1 MDCHFLLQGIFLTQG
16 SNLSLLNCRWIL
28 YHLSHQGSPPKVNN
42 LVLCYAEGGFLQTLG
57 LTARGFSSSV
67 RKRECLGSSFAWRHG
82 RGQEL
87 PGCQVPLLGSLW
99 SMLLS
104 TRPHKD
110 STCNAVDT
118 GELGSIPGSGR
129 SPGGGTWKP
138 TPVFLPEKSHGQK
151 SLVGYGPKGLK
162 ESDVT
167 KQLSTHRETEPTPV
181 TGSVIP
187 PLWLPSLPVF
197 LPHAPVSISWDYFPN
212 KLFTPSILSLI
223 SAFRETQIKTLPRE
237 MKGTKLCYENVYLN
251 KLNKVSL

>member
-1 MDCHFLLQGIFLTQG
+1 MPKEASCKHWD
-16 SNLSLLNCRWIL
+16 SLP
-28 YHLSHQGSPPKVNN
+28 G
-42 LVLCYAEGGFLQTLG
+42 VLAPVL
-57 LTARGFSSSV
+57 
-67 RKRECLGSSFAWRHG
+67 G
-82 RGQEL
+82 RGNVWEAAL
-87 PGCQVPLLGSLW
+87 PGDMDEGKNYLAAKSHCWVRSEACCC
-99 SMLLS
+99 LS

-129 SPGGGTWKP
+129 SLGGGTWQP
-138 TPVFLPEKSHGQK
+138 TPVFLLEKSHGQK
-151 SLVGYGPKGLK
+151 SLVDYGPKGLK

-167 KQLSTHRETEPTPV
+167 EQLSTHRETEPTPV

-251 KLNKVSL
+251 NLNKVSLWLLSTVILLIVISLI